1 MSAELLNNFCLLF
14 GPFLTGQMVVESHSV
29 PRLSEGGESDIDEL
43 LISSA
48 KIRVDVYRSQPK
60 KSIMYSIFTYI
71 WLNSYGKCR

>member
-1 MSAELLNNFCLLF
+1 MHNESKDNMITYDPLKTSIHMSAELLNKFCLLF

-48 KIRVDVYRSQPK
+48 KIRVDVYRS
-60 KSIMYSIFTYI
+60 
-71 WLNSYGKCR
+71 